1 MKKTFLILKY
11 ELITLLTRRT
21 FIFLAFGLPLLGVL
35 VFFVISVVRGDDAG
49 TSSSAAPSQENELIS
64 EGYVDEANI
73 ISSLPEDVS
82 PEHLR
87 AFASIDRAAQAL
99 EVGDIGGYY
108 IIPDDYLNS
117 GEFIYV
123 SPDRTPLS
131 SGGQEWIMRWTLTVN
146 MLGGDVER
154 ASKVWELVDLQ
165 IKRIDSTDEHDRF
178 AEEDCSRP
186 GYTCESNMLVRLMPL
201 TVTVLFFVFL
211 TNGSGLLMRNVTI
224 EKENRMMEILM
235 LSIDTKEMMAGKII
249 GLGIASFLQVT
260 VWVGSMFLIMK
271 IGSQTLNL
279 PEGFSIPPSMAF
291 WSIIFFVLGYA
302 IYASLMAGAG
312 ALVPSAKEITSAS
325 FLMMLPLMIGYFVAV
340 TPIGGESPHGAISTF
355 FSLFPLTT
363 PVMMVMRV
371 TVGGVPTWQLILAV
385 VLMVLT
391 AVVIVRSVARLFRAQ
406 ILLSGQPFSPRR
418 FIKAL
423 LSNS

>member
-21 FIFLAFGLPLLGVL
+21 FLFLAFGLPLLGVL

-87 AFASIDRAAQAL
+87 AFASIDQAAQAL
-99 EVGDIGGYY
+99 EVGDIEGYY
-108 IIPDDYLNS
+108 IIPEDYLNS

-235 LSIDTKEMMAGKII
+235 LSVDSKEMMAGKII

>member
-21 FIFLAFGLPLLGVL
+21 FLFLAFGLPLLGVL

-49 TSSSAAPSQENELIS
+49 TSSSTTPSQENELIS

-87 AFASIDRAAQAL
+87 AYASIDRAAQAL
-99 EVGDIGGYY
+99 EAGDIEGYY
-108 IIPDDYLNS
+108 IIPEDYLNS

-165 IKRIDSTDEHDRF
+165 IKRIASTDEHDRF

-186 GYTCESNMLVRLMPL
+186 GYTCESNMLVRIMPL
-201 TVTVLFFVFL
+201 IVVVLFFIFL
-211 TNGSGLLMRNVTI
+211 SNGSGLLLRNVTI

-249 GLGIASFLQVT
+249 GVGIASFLQVT
-260 VWVGSMFLIMK
+260 VWVGSMFLIMN
-271 IGSQTLNL
+271 IGGQTLNL

-340 TPIGGESPHGAISTF
+340 TPIGQESPHGAISTLL
-355 FSLFPLTT
+355 SLFPLTT
-363 PVMMVMRV
+363 PVTMIMRV
-371 TVGGVPTWQLILAV
+371 TIGGVPTWQLILAV

-391 AVVIVRSVARLFRAQ
+391 AVVIIRSVARLFRAQ
-406 ILLSGQPFSPRR
+406 ILLSGQPFSARR
-418 FIKAL
+418 FLKAL
-423 LSNS
+423 ISEA

>member
-1 MKKTFLILKY
+1 M
-11 ELITLLTRRT
+11 
-21 FIFLAFGLPLLGVL
+21 
-35 VFFVISVVRGDDAG
+35 ISVVRGDDAG

-87 AFASIDRAAQAL
+87 AFASIDQAAQAL
-99 EVGDIGGYY
+99 EVGDIEGYY
-108 IIPDDYLNS
+108 IIPEDYLNS

-235 LSIDTKEMMAGKII
+235 LSVDSKEMMAGKII

-391 AVVIVRSVARLFRAQ
+391 AIVIVRSVARLFRAQ
-406 ILLSGQPFSPRR
+406 ILLSGQPFSARR
-418 FIKAL
+418 FIRAL
-423 LSNS
+423 LSDS

>member
-21 FIFLAFGLPLLGVL
+21 FLFLAFGLPLLGGL
-35 VFFVISVVRGDDAG
+35 GFFVISVVRGYDAG

-87 AFASIDRAAQAL
+87 AFASIDQAAQAL
-99 EVGDIGGYY
+99 EVGDIEGYY
-108 IIPDDYLNS
+108 IIPEDYLNS

-235 LSIDTKEMMAGKII
+235 LSVDSKEMMAGKII

>member
-21 FIFLAFGLPLLGVL
+21 FLFLAFGLPLLGVL

-49 TSSSAAPSQENELIS
+49 TSSSATPSQENELIS

-73 ISSLPEDVS
+73 ISSIPEDVS

-87 AFASIDRAAQAL
+87 AYASVDRAAQAL
-99 EVGDIGGYY
+99 EAGDIEGYY
-108 IIPDDYLNS
+108 IIPENYLNS

-123 SPDRTPLS
+123 SPNRTPLS

-165 IKRIDSTDEHDRF
+165 VKRISSTNEHDRF
-178 AEEDCSRP
+178 TEEDCSRP

-201 TVTVLFFVFL
+201 IVTVLFFIFL
-211 TNGSGLLMRNVTI
+211 TNGSGLLLRNVTI

-271 IGSQTLNL
+271 IGGQTLNL

-291 WSIIFFVLGYA
+291 WSIIFFILGYA

-325 FLMMLPLMIGYFVAV
+325 FLMMLPLMIGYFVAI

-363 PVMMVMRV
+363 PVVMVMRV

-418 FIKAL
+418 FLKAL
-423 LSNS
+423 ISEA

>member
-21 FIFLAFGLPLLGVL
+21 FLFLAFGLPLLGVL

-87 AFASIDRAAQAL
+87 AFTSIDQAAQAL
-99 EVGDIGGYY
+99 EVGDIEGYY
-108 IIPDDYLNS
+108 IIPEDYLNS

-235 LSIDTKEMMAGKII
+235 LSVDSKEMMAGKII

-340 TPIGGESPHGAISTF
+340 TPIGGESPHGAISTL

>member
-21 FIFLAFGLPLLGVL
+21 FLFLAFGLPLLGVL
-35 VFFVISVVRGDDAG
+35 VFFVISVIRGDDAG
-49 TSSSAAPSQENELIS
+49 TSSSATPSQENELKS

-87 AFASIDRAAQAL
+87 AYVSIDRATQAL
-99 EVGDIGGYY
+99 EAGDIEGYY
-108 IIPDDYLNS
+108 IIPEDYLNS

-123 SPDRTPLS
+123 SPNRTPLS

-165 IKRIDSTDEHDRF
+165 VKRISSTNEHDRF

-201 TVTVLFFVFL
+201 IVTVLFFIFL

-235 LSIDTKEMMAGKII
+235 LSIDAKEMMAGKII

-271 IGSQTLNL
+271 IGGQTLNL
-279 PEGFSIPPSMAF
+279 PQDFSIPPSMAF

-302 IYASLMAGAG
+302 VYASLMAGAG

-325 FLMMLPLMIGYFVAV
+325 FLMMLPLMVGYFVAV
-340 TPIGGESPHGAISTF
+340 TPIGQESPHGAISTIL
-355 FSLFPLTT
+355 SLFPLTT

-418 FIKAL
+418 FLKAL
-423 LSNS
+423 ISDA